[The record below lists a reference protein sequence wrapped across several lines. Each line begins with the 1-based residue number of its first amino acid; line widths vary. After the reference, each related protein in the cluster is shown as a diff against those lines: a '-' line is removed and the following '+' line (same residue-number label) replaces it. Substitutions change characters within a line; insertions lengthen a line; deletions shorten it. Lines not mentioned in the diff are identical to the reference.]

1 MSQRRINV
9 FGDLIDTA
17 DLPEMIANIMAPG
30 RLIGNDFIVAAT
42 DLMQISPGSCLLPDG
57 VLVLEDE
64 VKNLVVPISSLATD
78 YTVVYQLEDTSTLGG
93 SPAILRLLSG
103 TTRQEN
109 MLDGTI
115 LGWLR
120 YPGGS
125 VPLST
130 SFFVQP
136 SHLRIQTRTDI
147 FNYLNSCPLKT
158 IKGTTNVLTVTS
170 TDVDF
175 IANTFYKNSETLS
188 NGSAV
193 TLTTTGTLP
202 APLAL
207 ATTYYVINSVSNTF
221 QLATTPIGFPIDLT
235 TGGSGF
241 HTFTVVTSPWAET
254 TDYVLHEVCSRYA
267 NTSGV
272 ASTYILRLPFT
283 VTSAGQPRKLVTRL
297 LVDFNCL
304 VTFALNLRGTS
315 VTLSPNG
322 GLISNTGTIITREF
336 DISTNSSLIWEA
348 GSTAYIEITIDS
360 QPSRG
365 TSIAYVGLTLEPTP
379 FTLFT

>member
-17 DLPEMIANIMAPG
+17 DLPEMIANIVAPG
-30 RLIGNDFIVAAT
+30 RLLGNEFVVAAT
-42 DLMQISPGSCLLPDG
+42 DLMQVTPGSCLLPDG

-64 VKNLVVPISSLATD
+64 TKNLVIPISSLPTD
-78 YTVVYQLEDTSTLGG
+78 YTVVYQLEDTMTLGG

-103 TTRQEN
+103 TKRQEN
-109 MLDGTI
+109 MTDGTI
-115 LGWLR
+115 LGWVR

-125 VPLST
+125 IPLSP

-136 SHLRIQTRTDI
+136 SPLRIQTRPDT
-147 FNYLNSCPLKT
+147 FSYVSNCPINILRATKT
-158 IKGTTNVLTVTS
+158 SLSVSS

-175 IANTFYKNSETLS
+175 TLNTFYKAYETLA

-207 ATTYYVINSVSNTF
+207 STTYYVINSIDNSF
-221 QLATTPIGFPIDLT
+221 QLATIPTGFPIDLT
-235 TGGSGF
+235 TGGIGT
-241 HTFTVVTSPWAET
+241 HTFTVTTSSWTET
-254 TDYVLHEVCSRYA
+254 VDYVLHEACSRFV
-267 NTSGV
+267 NSSGV
-272 ASTYILRLPFT
+272 TSTYTVRLPFL
-283 VTSAGQPRKLVTRL
+283 VTSRGQPRKLVTRL
-297 LVDFNCL
+297 LVDYDCL
-304 VTFALNLRGTS
+304 VTFSINLRGTAI
-315 VTLSPNG
+315 TLSPNG

-336 DISTNSSLIWEA
+336 DIPASSLVWDA
-348 GSTAYIEITIDS
+348 GTTAFIDIDVVA

-365 TSIAYVGLTLEPTP
+365 TSIAYVGLTDEPTP